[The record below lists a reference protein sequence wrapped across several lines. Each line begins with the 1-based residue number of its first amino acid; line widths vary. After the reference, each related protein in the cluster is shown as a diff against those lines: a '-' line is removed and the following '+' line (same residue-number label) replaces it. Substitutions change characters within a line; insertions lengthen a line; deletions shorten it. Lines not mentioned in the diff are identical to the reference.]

1 MGVTTLYGYA
11 MDRAPTISYLQA
23 VEEHVASGKQDIA
36 DQHDLISMLERT
48 GHAPT
53 SAIARLRE
61 MEKVQARHI
70 VDRDRLRAELEVL
83 DAVEGAKGDIALV
96 PGNRN
101 LQYGPKRRI
110 RRTPY
115 GRR

>member
-11 MDRAPTISYLQA
+11 MDRAPIISYLQA
-23 VEEHVASGKQDIA
+23 AEDHVANGKQDIA
-36 DQHDLISMLERT
+36 DQHDLISTLERT

-61 MEKVQARHI
+61 MERVQARHI

-83 DAVEGAKGDIALV
+83 DAVEGAKKDISLV
-96 PGNRN
+96 PGTRN
-101 LQYGPKRRI
+101 LRYGPKRRI